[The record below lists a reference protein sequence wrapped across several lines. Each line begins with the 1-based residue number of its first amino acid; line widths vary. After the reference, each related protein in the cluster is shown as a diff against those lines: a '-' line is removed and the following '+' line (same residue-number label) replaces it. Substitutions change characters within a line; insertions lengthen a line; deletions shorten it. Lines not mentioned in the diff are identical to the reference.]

1 MKNKTIIEQKFKLN
15 NCVGLIVYSQV
26 VAVFQ
31 IGFSIVYK
39 SNEIE
44 KITIIRI
51 INKFIQDMQ
60 DEYGQLAVIEI
71 NPRIFAEILSNIK
84 EDSEN

>member
-1 MKNKTIIEQKFKLN
+1 
-15 NCVGLIVYSQV
+15 
-26 VAVFQ
+26 
-31 IGFSIVYK
+31 
-39 SNEIE
+39 
-44 KITIIRI
+44 
-51 INKFIQDMQ
+51 MQ